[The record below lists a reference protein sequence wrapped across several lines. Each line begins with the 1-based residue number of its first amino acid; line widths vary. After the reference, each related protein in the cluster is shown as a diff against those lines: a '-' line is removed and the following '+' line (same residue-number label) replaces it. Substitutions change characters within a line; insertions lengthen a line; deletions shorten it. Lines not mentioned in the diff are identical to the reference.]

1 METKVVKVINE
12 SERYTDKK
20 GKEHV
25 QTNYY
30 LVVNNNYIAIRP
42 SFKDGYNKLDLIAE
56 VVRNG
61 K

>member
-1 METKVVKVINE
+1 MQIEVVKVINE
-12 SERYTDKK
+12 SEKYVDKK

-42 SFKDGYNKLDLIAE
+42 SFKDGYARLDLIANC
-56 VVRNG
+56 VKNG

>member
-1 METKVVKVINE
+1 MELKVVKVINLDE
-12 SERYTDKK
+12 KYTDKK

-25 QTNYY
+25 KTNYY
-30 LVVNNNYIAIRP
+30 LVVNGNYIAVRP
-42 SFKDGYNKLDLIAE
+42 SFKDGYAKLDLVAE

>member
-1 METKVVKVINE
+1 MELEVVKVINE
-12 SERYTDKK
+12 SEKYTDKK

-30 LVVNNNYIAIRP
+30 VVVNGNFIAIRP
-42 SFKDGYNKLDLIAE
+42 SFKEGYSKLDLVAK